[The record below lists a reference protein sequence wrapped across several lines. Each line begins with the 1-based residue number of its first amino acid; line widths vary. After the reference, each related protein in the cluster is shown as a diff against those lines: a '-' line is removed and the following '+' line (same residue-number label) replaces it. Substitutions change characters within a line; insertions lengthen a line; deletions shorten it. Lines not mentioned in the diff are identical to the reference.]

1 MQVRMNLF
9 VVAAGILCIGVS
21 AADEWPQFR
30 GPGATGTAADANLP
44 VEWGPEQNV
53 AWKIEV
59 PGVAWSQP
67 IVWGDKIFLTTAI
80 TEKQQKPQAG
90 GGFGGGFGGRGGF
103 GGPGGFGGR
112 PPGGGS
118 APNRPRESGRNEGD
132 RPEGGARPPEGD
144 RPAREEGA
152 EPRNPAQP
160 RPGGSGRPGGF
171 GGGFGGRGF
180 GGGGSPPDAVY
191 QWKVMCLDRQTG
203 KLIWEQLSKEAKP
216 TIPTHRTNTYASE
229 TPVTDGERLYAYFGM
244 TGLYCYDLSG
254 KPLWNKD
261 LGSHSMMMG
270 WGTGSS
276 PVLLGDRLFIQCDN
290 EEKSFLVALDK
301 RSGDELWRV
310 PREEKS
316 NWSTPYV
323 WKNNVRTELVTVG
336 RTIRSY
342 DPATGK
348 VLWELGGNQG
358 GARST
363 PIGDAERLYVGTGG
377 GMGGSGPLTAVRAGA
392 EGDITPGSGESA
404 EKHVAWSVARS
415 GPPMASPLIYN
426 GCVYVLDQRGGILA
440 CYDAET
446 GKQHYKQRIEGA
458 RGFTSSPWAYGG
470 KVFCLDE
477 AGTTYVIEPGAEYKL
492 VRTNKLDEM
501 FWSSPALAGGK
512 LLLRGVDHLYCIA
525 E

>member
-1 MQVRMNLF
+1 
-9 VVAAGILCIGVS
+9 
-21 AADEWPQFR
+21 
-30 GPGATGTAADANLP
+30 
-44 VEWGPEQNV
+44 V

-80 TEKQQKPQAG
+80 TENQQKPQAG

-103 GGPGGFGGR
+103 GAPGGFGGR
-112 PPGGGS
+112 PPGADRAPGSRPEGGQ
-118 APNRPRESGRNEGD
+118 NERE
-132 RPEGGARPPEGD
+132 RPEGGARAPEGD
-144 RPAREEGA
+144 RSPREAGDQPGNTDE
-152 EPRNPAQP
+152 QP
-160 RPGGSGRPGGF
+160 RPRAGGSGRPGGF
-171 GGGFGGRGF
+171 GGGFGGPGGFGGRGF
-180 GGGGSPPDAVY
+180 GGGAPPNAVY
-191 QWKVMCLDRQTG
+191 QWKVLCLDRSTG
-203 KLIWEQLSKEAKP
+203 KLLWEQLAKEAKP

-229 TPVTDGERLYAYFGM
+229 TPVTDGERVYAYFGM

-254 KPLWNKD
+254 EPLWSKD

-276 PVLLGDRLFIQCDN
+276 PVLLGERLFIQCDN
-290 EEKSFLVALDK
+290 EEKSFLIAFDK

-310 PREEKS
+310 EREEKS

-323 WKNNVRTELVTVG
+323 WKNKARTELVTSG

-363 PIGDAERLYVGTGG
+363 PIGDDERLYVGTGG

-392 EGDITPGSGESA
+392 EGDITPGGGDSA
-404 EKHVAWSVARS
+404 DKHVAWSVPRS
-415 GPPMASPLIYN
+415 GPPMASPLLYE
-426 GCVYVLDQRGGILA
+426 GCLYVLEQRGGILA

-477 AGTTYVIEPGAEYKL
+477 AGTTFVIEPGAEYKL
-492 VRTNKLDEM
+492 AATNKLDEM
-501 FWSSPALAGGK
+501 FWSSPAIAGSQ
-512 LLLRGVDHLYCIA
+512 LLMRGVDHLYCIA